1 VRWNDGDRRVGGVR
15 NLGDWADEHW
25 DVLGV
30 VALTVLAFTVGALLA
45 VAYNITTT
53 GV

>member
-1 VRWNDGDRRVGGVR
+1 VR
-15 NLGDWADEHW
+15 NLGEWADEHR

-30 VALTVLAFTVGALLA
+30 VALTVLAVTAGALL

-53 GV
+53 WL